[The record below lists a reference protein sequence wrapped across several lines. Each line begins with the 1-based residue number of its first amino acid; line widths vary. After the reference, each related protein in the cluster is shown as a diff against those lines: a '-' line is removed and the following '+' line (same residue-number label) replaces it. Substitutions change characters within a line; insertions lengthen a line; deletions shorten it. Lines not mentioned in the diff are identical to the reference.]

1 MAQWALDRAER
12 CADVVVDAV
21 DLRDHAIPAD
31 LRPSRAGER
40 LAWPIGAADAVLVVS
55 CEYNHGY
62 PASLKLAI
70 DAVREQWAAKAV
82 GFVSYGGLAGGLR
95 AVEQRRQVFSELH
108 AVTVRDTESF
118 HLPHGRIDPDGRISD
133 PELAGLAEAAADVLL
148 DRLVWWGRALRAA
161 RVARPYALA
170 E

>member
-1 MAQWALDRAER
+1 
-12 CADVVVDAV
+12 
-21 DLRDHAIPAD
+21 
-31 LRPSRAGER
+31 
-40 LAWPIGAADAVLVVS
+40 VLVVT

-82 GFVSYGGLAGGLR
+82 GFVSDGGLAGGLP
-95 AVEQRRQVFSELH
+95 AVEQLWQVFAELH
-108 AVTVRDTESF
+108 AVTVRGTVSF

-133 PELAGLAEAAADVLL
+133 PDLAGPAEAAADVLL